1 MTMDENEFFDRIGE
15 IMDACAEFD
24 EQVTDE
30 NMELLEELL
39 AGFDDVL
46 GADDGA

>member
-1 MTMDENEFFDRIGE
+1 MDENEFFDRIGE
-15 IMDACAEFD
+15 IMDASVEFD

-30 NMELLEELL
+30 NLELLEELL
-39 AGFDDVL
+39 AGFDGVM